1 MNGTRIRDAI
11 IAVTLA
17 AIVGGIVVVSAF
29 ANEGTATFANAQ
41 STTTSCGQLTPTPTA
56 TPTAT
61 ATATPTETPTETPTA
76 TPTGTPTETPTAT
89 PTATPTPGPTETPT
103 ATPTPGPVGAAALAA
118 TANTAS
124 SVEKKTA
131 GDGTC
136 GDAKFSFAVLR
147 KTPTSPIKGNLS
159 YSDPS
164 AGVSIVAKAFS
175 TFTVSGNQATFS
187 GSCGTGCAFY
197 VSVADNSEPGT
208 GDEFFIKI
216 TQNGSEYL
224 AGGVITSGNIQV
236 F

>member
-1 MNGTRIRDAI
+1 
-11 IAVTLA
+11 
-17 AIVGGIVVVSAF
+17 
-29 ANEGTATFANAQ
+29 
-41 STTTSCGQLTPTPTA
+41 
-56 TPTAT
+56 
-61 ATATPTETPTETPTA
+61 
-76 TPTGTPTETPTAT
+76 
-89 PTATPTPGPTETPT
+89 
-103 ATPTPGPVGAAALAA
+103 VGAAALAA

-136 GDAKFSFAVLR
+136 GDAKFSFGVLR